1 MKNSIQGL
9 FAVPVYFAM
18 IENVEEIA
26 DEFRT
31 VIDKLRFFDTPQAW
45 GNPQKLTTQSF
56 EDNVIDENNMK
67 IIKNVIDENLKL
79 FLSGLNLI
87 PQKLDYRLTSWITSN
102 DKGDYSPVHN
112 HLKADISGV
121 YYYQTNGED
130 GSIFF
135 VTPTL
140 AMTNSVF
147 SKLADNFHVKPEV
160 GKLLLFPGWLQHGVA
175 TNTSNNN
182 RKSLAFN
189 IYFQ

>member
-1 MKNSIQGL
+1 MNGL
-9 FAVPVYFAM
+9 
-18 IENVEEIA
+18 ELK
-26 DEFRT
+26 T
-31 VIDKLRFFDTPQAW
+31 
-45 GNPQKLTTQSF
+45 QKF
-56 EDNVIDENNMK
+56 
-67 IIKNVIDENLKL
+67 
-79 FLSGLNLI
+79 
-87 PQKLDYRLTSWITSN
+87 DYRLTSWITSN
-102 DKGDYSPVHN
+102 DKGEYPPFHN
-112 HLKADISGV
+112 HLNADISGV

-130 GSIFF
+130 GNIFF

-189 IYFQ
+189 IYFQYS